1 MPAPHAGLLTRVA
14 GRGRGDTF
22 GTEIYE
28 QRLLAE
34 RISARRLSV

>member
-1 MPAPHAGLLTRVA
+1 MPAPCAGLFTRVA
-14 GRGRGDTF
+14 GQGRGDTF